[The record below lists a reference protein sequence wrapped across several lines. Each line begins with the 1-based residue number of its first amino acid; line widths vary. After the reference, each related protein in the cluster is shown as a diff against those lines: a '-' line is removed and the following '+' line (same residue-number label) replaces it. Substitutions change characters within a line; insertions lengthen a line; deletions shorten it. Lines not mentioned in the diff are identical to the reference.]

1 MFARTLALVFVIAA
15 LPASAARAQ
24 EVRIGVLGL
33 FHPTQ
38 LSVSAGQGA
47 ALLAHAGDTSFV
59 IENSSS
65 CRIANLKSQGDRL
78 DLDCGELSVHAP
90 EITLA
95 SREGTPAEFYLAIPG
110 KIRRRYQGKLEVT
123 ARSGGLIAIVRMD
136 VETAVASVV
145 AAETLPDTPLEALK
159 AQAIAARSYLLA
171 GQGRHHDF
179 DFCDTTHCQFLR
191 QPPPPGMP
199 AAIAARATR
208 GLVLAYEHRV
218 FAAMY
223 TRSCS
228 GHTHTP
234 SELGMPGS
242 RYPYFSVACK
252 YCREHPAHWQ
262 TRISVRD
269 SIELRRLDENARLQ
283 IVRRLGW
290 DTIPG
295 DDFTTRDQGGI
306 MVVEGVGQGHG
317 IGLCEA
323 GARAMAA
330 AGVDFR
336 QILEHYYPNTTVISA
351 ATETAAT
358 R

>member
-1 MFARTLALVFVIAA
+1 MSARSLALVFVLASQ
-15 LPASAARAQ
+15 PAWVAHAQ

-33 FHPTQ
+33 FHPDQ
-38 LSVSAGQGA
+38 LSVSPGKGG
-47 ALLAHAGDTSFV
+47 ALLVEAGDKSLV
-59 IENSSS
+59 VENSSS
-65 CRIANLKSQGDRL
+65 CRVANLQAQADRL
-78 DLDCGELSVHAP
+78 DLYCGGLLAHGP

-95 SREGTPAEFYLAIPG
+95 SREGTPAEFYLRIPG
-110 KIRRRYQGKLEVT
+110 KISRRYRGKLEVT
-123 ARSGGLIAIVRMD
+123 AHSGRLIPIVQMD
-136 VETAVASVV
+136 VEAAVASVV

-159 AQAIAARSYLLA
+159 AQAIATRSYLLA
-171 GQGRHHDF
+171 GKGRHPDF

-191 QPPPPGMP
+191 EPPPPDTP
-199 AAIAARATR
+199 AAIATRATR
-208 GLVLAYEHRV
+208 GLVLGYEHRV

-228 GHTHTP
+228 GRTHTP
-234 SELGMPGS
+234 SELGMPVS

-252 YCREHPAHWQ
+252 YCRQHPAHWQ
-262 TRISVRD
+262 TRITD
-269 SIELRRLDENARLQ
+269 SIELRSLDENARLRT
-283 IVRRLGW
+283 VRRLGW
-290 DTIPG
+290 DTVPG
-295 DDFTTRDQGGI
+295 DDFTARDQGGV

-336 QILEHYYPNTTVISA
+336 KILAHYYPNTTVISA
-351 ATETAAT
+351 ARETTAT

>member
-1 MFARTLALVFVIAA
+1 MFARMAPVFVLAT
-15 LPASAARAQ
+15 LTASVARAQ

-33 FHPTQ
+33 FHPAQ
-38 LSVSAGQGA
+38 LSVSAGQDA
-47 ALLAHAGDTSFV
+47 ALLVDAGDKSLV

-65 CRIANLKSQGDRL
+65 CRVANLKSEGDRL
-78 DLDCGELSVHAP
+78 DLNCGDLSAHGR
-90 EITLA
+90 EITLS
-95 SREGTPAEFYLAIPG
+95 SREGTPTEFYLHIPG
-110 KIRRRYQGKLEVT
+110 KIRRRYRGKLEVI
-123 ARSGGLIAIVRMD
+123 ASSGRLIPIVQMD

-171 GQGRHHDF
+171 GKGRHHDY

-191 QPPPPGMP
+191 EPPPPGAP
-199 AAIAARATR
+199 AAIATRSTR

-234 SELGMPGS
+234 SALGMPGS
-242 RYPYFSVACK
+242 RYPYFSVACN
-252 YCREHPAHWQ
+252 YCREHPAYWQ

-269 SIELRRLDENARLQ
+269 SINLRSLDEYARILT
-283 IVRRLGW
+283 VRRLGW
-290 DTIPG
+290 GTIPG
-295 DDFTTRDQGGI
+295 DDFRTRDQGGMI
-306 MVVEGVGQGHG
+306 VVEGVGQGHG

-330 AGVDFR
+330 SGADFR
-336 QILEHYYPNTTVISA
+336 QILAHYYPNTTVTSA

>member
-1 MFARTLALVFVIAA
+1 MFARTLALVLVF
-15 LPASAARAQ
+15 ASQSVAVARAQ

-33 FHPTQ
+33 FHPAQ
-38 LSVSAGQGA
+38 LSVSAGQNA
-47 ALLAHAGDTSFV
+47 ALLVDAGDKSFV

-65 CRIANLKSQGDRL
+65 CQVANLKSQGDRL
-78 DLDCGELSVHAP
+78 DLSCGDLSIHAA

-95 SREGTPAEFYLAIPG
+95 SREGASAEFYLCIPG
-110 KIRRRYQGKLEVT
+110 KIRRRYRGKLEVM
-123 ARSGGLIAIVRMD
+123 ARSGRLIAIVQME

-171 GQGRHHDF
+171 GKGRHHDF

-191 QPPPPGMP
+191 EPPQPGRP
-199 AAIAARATR
+199 AAIATRATR
-208 GLVLAYEHRV
+208 GLILAYEHRV

-228 GHTHTP
+228 GRTHTP
-234 SELGMPGS
+234 SELGMPAS
-242 RYPYFSVACK
+242 RYPYFSVACR

-262 TRISVRD
+262 TRIRARD
-269 SIELRRLDENARLQ
+269 SANLRSLDEKARLQ
-283 IVRRLGW
+283 TVRRLGW

-295 DDFTTRDQGGI
+295 DDFTTRNQGGV

-330 AGVDFR
+330 AGADFR
-336 QILEHYYPNTTVISA
+336 QILAHYYPNAIVISA
-351 ATETAAT
+351 ETTAN

>member
-1 MFARTLALVFVIAA
+1 MFARTLAVVFMATA
-15 LPASAARAQ
+15 LPAVIRAQ
-24 EVRIGVLGL
+24 GVRIGVLGL
-33 FHPTQ
+33 FHPAE
-38 LSVSAGQGA
+38 LSVSAGQGT
-47 ALLAHAGDTSFV
+47 ALLVNAGDKSFV
-59 IENSSS
+59 IENTSN
-65 CRIANLKSQGDRL
+65 CRVANLKSQGDRL
-78 DLDCGELSVHAP
+78 DLHCGDLFEHGP

-95 SREGTPAEFYLAIPG
+95 SREGTPVEFYLRIPG
-110 KIRRRYQGKLEVT
+110 KISRRYWGKLEVI
-123 ARSGGLIAIVRMD
+123 AHSGRLIPIVQMD

-159 AQAIAARSYLLA
+159 AHAVAARSYLLA
-171 GQGRHHDF
+171 GTGRHHDF

-191 QPPPPGMP
+191 EPPQPGLP
-199 AAIAARATR
+199 AAIATRATR
-208 GLVLAYEHRV
+208 GLVLAYEQRV

-228 GHTHTP
+228 GRTHTP
-234 SELGMPGS
+234 SELGMPAS

-252 YCREHPAHWQ
+252 YCRQHPAHWQ

-269 SIELRRLDENARLQ
+269 SINLRSFDENAR
-283 IVRRLGW
+283 IRTVRRLGW
-290 DTIPG
+290 GTIPG
-295 DDFTTRDQGGI
+295 DDFTIRYQGGV

-330 AGVDFR
+330 AGADFR
-336 QILEHYYPNTTVISA
+336 QILAHYYPNAAVIPA
-351 ATETAAT
+351 ATEITAN

>member
-1 MFARTLALVFVIAA
+1 MFARLTLVFVLAT
-15 LPASAARAQ
+15 LPAPVARAQ

-33 FHPTQ
+33 FHPVQ
-38 LSVSAGQGA
+38 LSVSAGQDA
-47 ALLAHAGDTSFV
+47 ALLADAGDKSLV

-65 CRIANLKSQGDRL
+65 CRVANLKSHGDRL
-78 DLDCGELSVHAP
+78 VLNCGDLVLHGR
-90 EITLA
+90 EIA
-95 SREGTPAEFYLAIPG
+95 FSSREGTPAEFYLCIPG
-110 KIRRRYQGKLEVT
+110 KIRRRYRGKLAVI
-123 ARSGGLIAIVRMD
+123 ARSGNLIPIVQMD

-145 AAETLPDTPLEALK
+145 AAETLRDTPLEALK

-171 GQGRHHDF
+171 GKGRHHDF

-191 QPPPPGMP
+191 EPPPPGAP
-199 AAIAARATR
+199 AAIATRSTR
-208 GLVLAYEHRV
+208 GLVLVYEHHV

-228 GHTHTP
+228 GRTHTP

-252 YCREHPAHWQ
+252 YCRQHPAYWQ

-269 SIELRRLDENARLQ
+269 SVNLRSLDEQARILA
-283 IVRRLGW
+283 VRRLGW
-290 DTIPG
+290 DAIPG
-295 DDFTTRDQGGI
+295 DDFTTRDQGGMI
-306 MVVEGVGQGHG
+306 VVEGVGQGHG

-330 AGVDFR
+330 AGIDFR
-336 QILEHYYPNTTVISA
+336 QILAHYYPNTTVISA
-351 ATETAAT
+351 AGEAVAT